1 MRARLRRDGFVVPI
15 VGECFA
21 VITEAAAP
29 HLGHAPITTSR
40 LMAGWGLLRGKL
52 VEMATGEGKS
62 FAATLP
68 AATVALAG
76 YPVHV
81 VTVNDYLAE
90 RDAQEMAP
98 LYAFLGLTVDAV
110 VQRKERDERRRAYAS
125 SIVYSTNKDIA
136 FDYLRD
142 GIAMTGKTQPPA
154 SVDRAPGPAASR
166 NPPTWCC
173 VASISPSST
182 RRQRVHR

>member
-1 MRARLRRDGFVVPI
+1 MRRHEHALSVATDDELQAQARSMRARLRRDGFAIAV

-21 VITEAAAP
+21 LITEAA
-29 HLGHAPITTSR
+29 SR
-40 LMAGWGLLRGKL
+40 TLDIRHYDVQLMAGWGLLQGKL

-81 VTVNDYLAE
+81 ITVNDYLAE

-98 LYAFLGLTVDAV
+98 LYNALGLTVTRLFSVRSATTAARPMPV
-110 VQRKERDERRRAYAS
+110 RS
-125 SIVYSTNKDIA
+125 ST
-136 FDYLRD
+136 
-142 GIAMTGKTQPPA
+142 
-154 SVDRAPGPAASR
+154 
-166 NPPTWCC
+166 PPTRTSLSTTCAT
-173 VASISPSST
+173 ASP
-182 RRQRVHR
+182 